1 MECST
6 PPRSY
11 KNSTSVTPLTV
22 ESDSPTSL
30 SSSSPNS
37 GKIASSRVVSL
48 LSSNSV
54 GSLWTVELAS
64 LRQSGSYF
72 EAVEC
77 LRRLRILLAE
87 VDESDRVKYC
97 KADYDTTIKSLRKR
111 KQVWSNDLFKE
122 VISITVQFFSSNH
135 FQKLPVST
143 FIEILN
149 MIPVEELPPLLVVC
163 EEWYD
168 MCTCNEA
175 WASFYH
181 RKFLLNNPGRI
192 PTQFPNIMTAYRS
205 RLMDPQVGDQVE
217 VAWRGKFRLETS
229 DVYQGLAWWVAE
241 VVDKHPAEDR
251 YKIRYPGWDSRWDEW
266 VPRARLRWKVYR
278 NTLVSIQVGDVVEL
292 WCCGANVPGAWLE
305 SKVKRL
311 RNCRYSL
318 GRVIA
323 NGFLWVER
331 DRIRLVRRPASST
344 EEGGDS
350 VRLLDSQRSRLST
363 VFSSV
368 GRRVYSMRSVLFPG
382 PAAAGEIEED
392 AVTEVDH
399 NASSSCSIM

>member
-1 MECST
+1 MFF
-6 PPRSY
+6 PHY
-11 KNSTSVTPLTV
+11 QA
-22 ESDSPTSL
+22 
-30 SSSSPNS
+30 
-37 GKIASSRVVSL
+37 I
-48 LSSNSV
+48 
-54 GSLWTVELAS
+54 
-64 LRQSGSYF
+64 
-72 EAVEC
+72 EC

-87 VDESDRVKYC
+87 VEESDRVKYC
-97 KADYDTTIKSLRKR
+97 KADYDITIKALRKR

-122 VISITVQFFSSNH
+122 VVSITVQFFSSNH

-143 FIEILN
+143 FIEILS

-168 MCTCNEA
+168 MGTCNEA

-192 PTQFPNIMTAYRS
+192 PTSFPNIMTAYRT

-241 VVDKHPAEDR
+241 VVDKHPAQDR

-266 VPRARLRWKVYR
+266 VPRARLRWKVSR

-305 SKVKRL
+305 SKVKRI
-311 RNCRYSL
+311 RNGRYSL

-331 DRIRLVRRPASST
+331 DRIRLVRRSAGAA
-344 EEGGDS
+344 EDGGDS
-350 VRLLDSQRSRLST
+350 VRLLDAQRSRLST
-363 VFSSV
+363 VFGSV

-382 PAAAGEIEED
+382 PAAAGTIEED
-392 AVTEVDH
+392 AVNDVDH
-399 NASSSCSIM
+399 GSSCTIM